1 MAGLAD
7 LLVTH
12 PFWLWLI
19 VAAIILAVEVATG
32 SGWLL
37 WPAGAAALVGAS
49 TLAVPLSLPMELL
62 LFAGLTIVTTLL
74 ARRYLPRSLV
84 NAGSP
89 DINDNVGRLVG
100 HRGRAAGAF
109 ANGHGRVDIDG
120 KEWEAELPAGGDLA
134 SGAAVE
140 VVGVEGGA
148 RLIIRAIV

>member
-1 MAGLAD
+1 MGQIAD

-37 WPAGAAALVGAS
+37 WPAGVAAVVGAS
-49 TLAVPLSLPMELL
+49 TLVLPLSLPMELL

-84 NAGSP
+84 SDGSP
-89 DINDNVGRLVG
+89 DINDNVARLIG
-100 HRGRAAGAF
+100 HKGRAACAF
-109 ANGHGRVDIDG
+109 ANGQGRVDIDG
-120 KEWEAELPAGGDLA
+120 KEWEAELPAGGELP

-140 VVGVEGGA
+140 VVGVKGGS
-148 RLIIRAIV
+148 RLTVRTVV